1 MDERIGTP
9 ALNKTQPKSMG
20 VALSTLPSLEVIRV
34 LLEIEFKM
42 HGENISNNQI
52 LA

>member
-9 ALNKTQPKSMG
+9 ALNKSQPKSMG

-34 LLEIEFKM
+34 LLAVALKM
-42 HGENISNNQI
+42 HRENISNNQI